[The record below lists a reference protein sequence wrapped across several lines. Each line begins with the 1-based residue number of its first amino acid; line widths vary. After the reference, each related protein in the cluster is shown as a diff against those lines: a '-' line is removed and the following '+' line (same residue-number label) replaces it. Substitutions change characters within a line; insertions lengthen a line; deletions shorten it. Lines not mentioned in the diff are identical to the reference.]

1 MVLGFARFEEHGA
14 MAAKKLRRKAKK
26 AARKIRAAPR
36 AAAKAKK
43 RPQHKLSVSHHSEAD
58 FKAGLRSHAVYRD
71 LGIADAT
78 SGMAVAHVIRHVRP
92 AEEGGAGEWHYHVVD
107 FQMIYVLKGWIATEF
122 DGLGTHRMREGSC
135 WLQPPGIVHVV
146 RGYSD
151 DCELLEI
158 VMPADFATVTV
169 E

>member
-1 MVLGFARFEEHGA
+1 
-14 MAAKKLRRKAKK
+14 MAAKKAKARKAKRK
-26 AARKIRAAPR
+26 ASAV
-36 AAAKAKK
+36 AKAKPK
-43 RPQHKLSVSHHSEAD
+43 TKNRARHKLSVSHHREAD

-92 AEEGGAGEWHYHVVD
+92 AQDGGAGDWHYHEVD

-122 DGLGTHRMREGSC
+122 KGLGTHTMREGSC

-158 VMPADFATVTV
+158 AMPADFTTVTL
-169 E
+169 ERDEERRD

>member
-1 MVLGFARFEEHGA
+1 MG
-14 MAAKKLRRKAKK
+14 AKK
-26 AARKIRAAPR
+26 AKPRRAKKQAPKVARKAQAAP
-36 AAAKAKK
+36 AAVKSK
-43 RPQHKLSVSHHSEAD
+43 RRPRHKLSVSHHDETD

-92 AEEGGAGEWHYHVVD
+92 AEGGDAGEWHYHEVD
-107 FQMIYVLKGWIATEF
+107 FQMIYVLKGWITTEF
-122 DGLGTHRMREGSC
+122 EDAGAYTMRQGAC
-135 WLQPPGIVHVV
+135 WLQPPGIIHAV

-158 VMPADFATVTV
+158 VMPADFVTVTLASRP
-169 E
+169 